1 MVSLAASMIGDRL
14 SNRNQARLCSE
25 PVRHH
30 HHRHLS
36 DCRQQKM
43 PAETGK
49 PDLMSYPPI
58 PVLDPVCTL
67 QVDLGPIREM
77 GQGRGGLRRL
87 VPIIGG
93 TVEGPLLNGRILDL
107 GADWQTVF
115 SDGLA
120 ELDTRY
126 AVQTHDGATI
136 DIRNFGFRHGPAEVM
151 QAMARG
157 EQVSS
162 DAYYMRTQARLETG
176 DSRYDWVNRTLFVG
190 SGSRQAGAVTV
201 ALFAIR

>member
-1 MVSLAASMIGDRL
+1 
-14 SNRNQARLCSE
+14 
-25 PVRHH
+25 
-30 HHRHLS
+30 
-36 DCRQQKM
+36 
-43 PAETGK
+43 
-49 PDLMSYPPI
+49 MSHPPI
-58 PVLDPVCTL
+58 PVLEPVCTL
-67 QVDLGPIREM
+67 QVELGPIREM

-93 TVEGPLLNGRILDL
+93 TVEGPLLNGRIIDL

-126 AVQTHDGATI
+126 AMQTHDGATI
-136 DIRNFGFRHGPAEVM
+136 DIRNFGYRHGPAEVM
-151 QAMARG
+151 QAVARG

-190 SGSRQAGAVTV
+190 SGSRHAGAVTV
-201 ALFAIR
+201 ALFAVR